1 MRFARQNVLLL
12 HMDPPKIG
20 SDPDL
25 TQSGPIQTGLIQFG
39 SIWGVVWVRF
49 RLVLGLFGSVFV
61 SCFNRLASLSIRFGT
76 AWVLQNLIRATDGM
90 SIDR

>member
-20 SDPDL
+20 AGPDL
-25 TQSGPIQTGLIQFG
+25 TQSGPIQAGLIQFG

-61 SCFNRLASLSIRFGT
+61 SFFHRLASFSIRFGT
-76 AWVLQNLIRATDGM
+76 AWVLQSLIRATSGM

>member
-25 TQSGPIQTGLIQFG
+25 TQSGPIQAGLIQFG
-39 SIWGVVWVRF
+39 KIFGVVRVRF
-49 RLVLGLFGSVFV
+49 RLVLGLSGSVFA